1 MTGWDTFF
9 ITMAGLDGIAI
20 ALMALFGIR
29 MLENAR
35 EGVAKADPA
44 LREVKALAEAGKA
57 LATHAQKDGLVIAQ
71 RVKSLAGTVKRRVN
85 TTKQILG
92 ELKPRSAETA
102 ATVREAAANVRETST
117 DLANKARKVNDLAQR
132 LGRVRSAA
140 EAAVRAGR
148 EA

>member
-9 ITMAGLDGIAI
+9 ITMASLDVIAI
-20 ALMALFGIR
+20 AGMALAGVR
-29 MLENAR
+29 MLEKTR
-35 EGVAKADPA
+35 EGLAKADPA
-44 LREVKALAEAGKA
+44 LREVKSLAEAGKA
-57 LATHAQKDGLVIAQ
+57 LATHAQKDGLVIAG
-71 RVKSLAGTVKRRVN
+71 RVKSLAGVVKRRVN
-85 TTKQILG
+85 TTKQIFG

-102 ATVREAAANVRETST
+102 ETVREAAATVRETST
-117 DLANKARKVNDLAQR
+117 ELANKARKVNDLAQR